1 VYKVVVVDDQKM
13 VTTSVVKILETHFD
27 DLEIYA
33 LNDPYE
39 ALGFIL
45 SKKPNI
51 VIIDRIMEL
60 SGIRLLKL
68 ILEIYRPSSI
78 MISDDPVVYM
88 EFDYVMNK
96 SKLADELPKT
106 MKNIIDGQ
114 NKRYFNNSI
123 AYEFLIRYRPFNVI
137 DNKNLDIILTTMDE
151 TNETKFSKILDK
163 VGVSLG
169 VESRSVRRIIDQILK
184 STAFRGSKMKPKDFI
199 LKLYEDYMEK
209 KPIIEEEREMLKG
222 RLNRR

>member
-1 VYKVVVVDDQKM
+1 MYKVVIVDDQKM
-13 VTTSVVKILETHFD
+13 VTTSVAEILENHFD
-27 DLEIYA
+27 DLEIYTF
-33 LNDPYE
+33 NDPYE

-78 MISDDPVVYM
+78 MISDDPVVYW
-88 EFDYVMNK
+88 EFDYMMNK
-96 SKLADELPKT
+96 SKMSKELPK
-106 MKNIIDGQ
+106 IIEDIRNGQ

-123 AYEFLIRYRPFNVI
+123 AYEFLIRYRPFNII
-137 DNKNLDIILTTMDE
+137 DNKNLDIILTTMEE

-163 VGVSLG
+163 VGLSLG
-169 VESRSVRRIIDQILK
+169 IESRSVRRLIDQILK
-184 STAFRGSKMKPKDFI
+184 SSAFRGAKMKPKDFI
-199 LKLYEDYMEK
+199 LSLYDEYMER
-209 KPIIEEEREMLKG
+209 KPIIEEEREYLKG